1 MKFVIDNVFEKF
13 CRGIIELWDMDLL
26 FLLNGIWIKWFWL
39 YLVENVLLF
48 ENELNKKMLSKKEKK

>member
-13 CRGIIELWDMDLL
+13 CSGIIELWDMDLL

-39 YLVENVLLF
+39 FLVENVLLF

>member
-13 CRGIIELWDMDLL
+13 CRGIIELWDMNLL